1 MQPLTWDEAAAR
13 VPAGFEHICRVSEY
27 LARSSLLGEHAG
39 DGFLWGIAQ
48 NCFWGQS
55 ASDTQDYA
63 CTAPDGTCHTADEHG
78 QAAGSSSGGVC
89 GQVSCGGG
97 QFAAGSYCST
107 LRLSGAYYCISPP
120 PSPPLLPNAVTQGFP
135 SSLTC
140 TGSNYVSI
148 ATVPRRDFSLVVEF
162 RTSSSCGSTGQ
173 WYHGCGLMDA
183 EVGGTT
189 RDYGL
194 SMGAGR
200 LLFGAGAPDVTISS
214 PLAYNDGEW
223 HRVVATREVGTGA
236 MTLEVDGSVV
246 ATGSGPTNAFDVPG
260 TMSLCRLQTGINYWT
275 GELRGMYVTIA
286 PPSPPP
292 LPGPVHPPHF
302 PEVHPAHPPPPPS
315 APEPPVPPP
324 PAPPMPYPP
333 PLVEVTS
340 FSIAAFNPPG
350 HYSACAV
357 SQILPGASCAC
368 TYPTGCYW
376 NPSTTGGHASLCAS
390 AAGGE
395 LVWVVFDMG
404 AATMVGR
411 ITLEL
416 GAGRTLRGGIFG
428 VDLCASSEVR
438 AWPAPP

>member
-162 RTSSSCGSTGQ
+162 RTSSSCGTFGQ

-246 ATGSGPTNAFDVPG
+246 ATGSGPTNVFDVPG

-275 GELRGMYVTIA
+275 GELRGMYMTIA

-292 LPGPVHPPHF
+292 LPPPTQ
-302 PEVHPAHPPPPPS
+302 PPCSPAPLPRRPPPPPA
-315 APEPPVPPP
+315 APLQPSVP
-324 PAPPMPYPP
+324 PPMPYPP